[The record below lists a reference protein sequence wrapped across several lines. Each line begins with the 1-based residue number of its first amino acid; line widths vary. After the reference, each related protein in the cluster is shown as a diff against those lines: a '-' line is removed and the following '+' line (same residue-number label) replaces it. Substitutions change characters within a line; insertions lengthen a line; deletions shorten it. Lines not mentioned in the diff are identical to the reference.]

1 MTTDSRC
8 PVFNTNLLDENEC
21 IFVWELTVPSS
32 KTEKLKKTLADADF
46 NLDYV
51 DITNNGETT
60 SFEMTLSED
69 AHQDWEDAL
78 HEEGWV
84 EQGDYDRA
92 NEITAKDIENLSP
105 EAKALYERL
114 KNS

>member
-8 PVFNTNLLDENEC
+8 PIFNTNLLDENEC

-69 AHQDWEDAL
+69 AHQDLEGSL
-78 HEEGWV
+78 HEAGWV
-84 EQGDYDRA
+84 EQGDYDLDRDDEDYL
-92 NEITAKDIENLSP
+92 NLPSIVRETIE
-105 EAKALYERL
+105 AQD
-114 KNS
+114 